1 MMKRCWLIGLACW
14 PLLSFGQHNKDNYNQ
29 WASMEFKQWSFTP
42 KSYYYSWYT
51 KRVLGVK
58 IKVPG
63 EGVHDK
69 GPAGLGLLGDNYVNQ
84 RWRQMTGLRATA
96 VASHVLESGSAK
108 AENEVWE
115 DIMEKDL
122 LTIADRELDAAYTMT
137 KKERDRIVKKFALA
151 LVGMDVKAAAKYL
164 MEYKRIT
171 KNISNIR
178 NSKMDNARKL
188 EAYQK
193 ENKALKEMQDELQME
208 KVIAWSNSVIG
219 LNQMSQSTSSD
230 LNGSG
235 MGVDL
240 DYSGLNYSIGGLE

>member
-1 MMKRCWLIGLACW
+1 
-14 PLLSFGQHNKDNYNQ
+14 
-29 WASMEFKQWSFTP
+29 
-42 KSYYYSWYT
+42 
-51 KRVLGVK
+51 
-58 IKVPG
+58 
-63 EGVHDK
+63 
-69 GPAGLGLLGDNYVNQ
+69 
-84 RWRQMTGLRATA
+84 MTGLRATA

-193 ENKALKEMQDELQME
+193 ENKALQEMQDELQME